1 MIDRIRTARNILDE
15 EIPGIDSSVHRPTR
29 YVKKLQPLEETDQ
42 KKENRELEKGER
54 ASAPGLPGIKIAD
67 PMESELKIDRI
78 KEINRQSLPQFRFSE
93 VEDLIQRLE
102 DKADKSRVAK
112 LMAKTDDLENRSKQ
126 NNVVFWN
133 IPEVLRKAPRAKG

>member
-1 MIDRIRTARNILDE
+1 M
-15 EIPGIDSSVHRPTR
+15 
-29 YVKKLQPLEETDQ
+29 
-42 KKENRELEKGER
+42 
-54 ASAPGLPGIKIAD
+54 
-67 PMESELKIDRI
+67 KIDRI